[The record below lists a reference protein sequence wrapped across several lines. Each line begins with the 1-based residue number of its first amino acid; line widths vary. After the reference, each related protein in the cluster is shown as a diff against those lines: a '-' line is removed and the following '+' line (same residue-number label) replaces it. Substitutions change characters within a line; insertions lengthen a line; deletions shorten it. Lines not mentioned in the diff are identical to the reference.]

1 MKSSLQGNH
10 QLYVYFGLIFVLIGC
25 VGPTN
30 PVQEVTYYTFS
41 YDPPPV
47 EEIDP
52 LPVVLK
58 IDTFTTATLYNT
70 EKIVYRPASFQ
81 RKVYN
86 YHRWQSMP
94 GDLVAYYLA
103 RDMKASK
110 RFKAVLTQPG
120 QLIPTHLLTGTV
132 DEIFEDDTP
141 NGWQAVIGLTVTL
154 ADANE
159 RNADRAIIFQKNYQ
173 VSESSTSR
181 NPTAVV
187 SAMSSAMSTISERV
201 IADIFIALSE

>member
-1 MKSSLQGNH
+1 MKLALQGHH
-10 QLYVYFGLIFVLIGC
+10 QLYLYFVLIFVLIGC

-47 EEIDP
+47 KDMAR
-52 LPVVLK
+52 LPVVLQ
-58 IDTFTTATLYNT
+58 IDAFTTATLYNT
-70 EKIVYRPASFQ
+70 EKIVYRPESYQ

-94 GDLVAYYLA
+94 GELVAYYLA
-103 RDMKASK
+103 RDMKASA

-120 QLIPTHLLTGTV
+120 QLLPTHLLAGTV

-141 NGWQAVIGLTVTL
+141 NGWQAVISLTVTL
-154 ADANE
+154 ADASE
-159 RNADRAIIFQKNYQ
+159 RDANSAIIFQKNYQ
-173 VSESSTSR
+173 VSEFSASR

-187 SAMSSAMSTISERV
+187 SAMSLAMSTISERV
-201 IADIFIALSE
+201 ITDIFNALSE